1 MKTVPQT
8 KANPVAKAFCGV
20 LGHKYKESRKVTN
33 HISEYK
39 CCHCGKETTSDM
51 EGKLKNLTTKAKLV
65 NDCLASFF
73 EKKNTR
79 ILQ

>member
-8 KANPVAKAFCGV
+8 NPNPVAKSFCSV

-39 CCHCGKETTSDM
+39 CSHCGKETTSNM
-51 EGKLKNLTTKAKLV
+51 EGELKNLTIKAKVV
-65 NDCLASFF
+65 NDCLANFF
-73 EKKNTR
+73 EKKRTR